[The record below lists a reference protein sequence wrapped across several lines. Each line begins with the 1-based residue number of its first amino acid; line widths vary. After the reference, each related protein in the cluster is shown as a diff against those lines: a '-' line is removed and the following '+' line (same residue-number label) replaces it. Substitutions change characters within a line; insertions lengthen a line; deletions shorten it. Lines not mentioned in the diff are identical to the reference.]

1 MSYLGSELSS
11 WCGGGSWLRLQMS
24 AVMAS
29 LSRSRVGCNGTTFGL
44 QRSLSG
50 TKLSLDLNW
59 AYVTDLPLSMFCTIG
74 VPVWV
79 GHCPQRPC
87 LQECAGGGEQGP
99 EDLWLWFGPR
109 EWYLHQD
116 HRWETPSSLD
126 GHRVHHWEGVYHK
139 EWRVSDSRLLT
150 CCGYF
155 DVLVVSIRWMKSA

>member
-1 MSYLGSELSS
+1 MMWWRLMVTALMSVLML
-11 WCGGGSWLRLQMS
+11 
-24 AVMAS
+24 S
-29 LSRSRVGCNGTTFGL
+29 LSHSGVGCNGTRFRP

-59 AYVTDLPLSMFCTIG
+59 AYVTDHCLFCIVG

-87 LQECAGGGEQGP
+87 LQECVGGGEQGA

-126 GHRVHHWEGVYHK
+126 GHRVNHWEGVYHK
-139 EWRVSDSRLLT
+139 EWRVSGTQLLT

-155 DVLVVSIRWMKSA
+155 DVLVASNR